1 VPDRL
6 EIGRI
11 GRPHGL
17 RGEVT
22 VLAVT
27 DRAERFEPGSRLFT
41 ANRVLEVVEARR
53 HREGWIVRFAGVDGR
68 EAAEGLRG
76 LELSAPPL
84 DHPDDDSYWVHELVG
99 LVVRDADGTDL
110 GQVVAVE
117 ANPAHDLLVLD
128 TGHLVPMP
136 FVRGVERDIV
146 VDLPEGLLELQ
157 GEAEEPG

>member
-1 VPDRL
+1 MPDRL

-27 DRAERFEPGSRLFT
+27 DRPERFEPGSRLF
-41 ANRVLEVVEARR
+41 ADERVLEVVEARQ
-53 HREGWIVRFAGVDGR
+53 HREGWIVRFAGVDSR

-76 LELSAPPL
+76 LELSAAPL
-84 DHPDDDSYWVHELVG
+84 EDLDDDTYWVHELVG
-99 LVVRDADGTDL
+99 RVVRDTDGTDL
-110 GQVVAVE
+110 GRVVAVE

-136 FVRGVERDIV
+136 FVRGVDREIV
-146 VDLPEGLLELQ
+146 VELPEGLLELR
-157 GEAEEPG
+157 GGAEEPG

>member
-1 VPDRL
+1 MPDRL

-17 RGEVT
+17 AGEVT

-27 DRAERFEPGSRLFT
+27 DRPERFAPGSRLF
-41 ANRVLEVVEARR
+41 AADDLLEVVDARR
-53 HREGWIVRFAGVDGR
+53 HRDGWIVRFAGVESRDQ
-68 EAAEGLRG
+68 AERLRG
-76 LELSAPPL
+76 LQLTAPPL
-84 DHPDDDSYWVHELVG
+84 DDPGDGGFWVHDLVG
-99 LVVRDADGTDL
+99 RDVRDADGVDL
-110 GQVVAVE
+110 GRVVAVE

-146 VDLPEGLLELQ
+146 VDVPEGLLEL
-157 GEAEEPG
+157 GRDAEDPQ